1 MGRIHRTLVTC
12 PTVPTWT
19 MDLGPNHGWNG
30 QVVSCLQFVTASL
43 ESFLLRRSHRLV
55 SARFLFY
62 TGTSRILW
70 VRSTYVCFFTLLP
83 SLPFPFLHS
92 LLLFSFPTVYL
103 PVTAVKGYAKS
114 KSSYCAR
121 AVSWLQGIALTAMI
135 FWALPCRN
143 RVYCAS
149 NVLQTS

>member
-55 SARFLFY
+55 SAHFLFY

-70 VRSTYVCFFTLLP
+70 VRSTHVCFFHSPPFSTLSFPPFPATFLFSYRLP
-83 SLPFPFLHS
+83 SCHCCERVRQIKIQ
-92 LLLFSFPTVYL
+92 LLREGCKL
-103 PVTAVKGYAKS
+103 A
-114 KSSYCAR
+114 AR
-121 AVSWLQGIALTAMI
+121 HCPDCYILSPPMQESCLL
-135 FWALPCRN
+135 C
-143 RVYCAS
+143 
-149 NVLQTS
+149 